1 VVASSGRQDLLTYT
15 ILIAAPELLPLLNRT
30 SADGSELLIF
40 SDTDVSRAL
49 DAINERTPAVVA
61 IEEHFASTSRGIALI
76 NRIKSDPTLRGCE
89 LQVLARG
96 GAFTTVPA
104 HPEANSASL
113 HPPPALDV
121 RGTRRAQRYRISG
134 PLELLVDGNPAT
146 LVDLSSLGAQV
157 LSTPVLKPNQRVR
170 MSLAD
175 DHGTTRFNA
184 SIVWATFEIPPKVA
198 PRYRAGL
205 EFLDAD
211 TRIVSGYCLKY
222 QTG

>member
-1 VVASSGRQDLLTYT
+1 VASSGRQNLLTRT
-15 ILIAAPELLPLLNRT
+15 ILIAAPELLPLLTRT
-30 SADGSELLIF
+30 PADEGEVLVF

-49 DAINERTPAVVA
+49 DAINERMPRIVA
-61 IEEHFASTSRGIALI
+61 IEEHFASTSRGLALI
-76 NRIKSDPTLRGCE
+76 HRIKSDPMLSACE
-89 LQVLARG
+89 LRVLAHGGGHTTISAPPATG
-96 GAFTTVPA
+96 GAAFQPVP
-104 HPEANSASL
+104 
-113 HPPPALDV
+113 LDT
-121 RGTRRAQRYRISG
+121 RGTRRAQRYKVSG

-157 LSTPVLKPNQRVR
+157 VSAPVLKPNQRVR

-184 SIVWATFEIPPKVA
+184 SVIWAAFEIPPKVA

-222 QTG
+222 QIP